1 MMNKNVLKWVVLIG
15 LLILPTFIYL
25 FFTTGKHNFVHL
37 PYIGPR
43 EAIET
48 TLEDGTKRI
57 DTAYHTIPDFVLT
70 DQDGNPF
77 YSDSL
82 KGKIYVADFFFTL
95 CPSICPSMQYSML
108 RIQKKFEGLH
118 DFHLVSFTVDP
129 ENDSPEA
136 LKKYG
141 EELGVDFSN
150 WTFLTGSKQE
160 IYNLAYKGY
169 FVNALE
175 DPGAPG
181 GFLHSE
187 YFVLVD
193 KKGSLRSGVDKDD
206 RLRIVYDG
214 TSDYEVNELIDD
226 IKVLLAE
233 YRLAKKEKK

>member
-1 MMNKNVLKWVVLIG
+1 MINKNVLKWVVLIG

-37 PYIGPR
+37 PYVGPR
-43 EAIET
+43 EAVEIV
-48 TLEDGTKRI
+48 LEDGSSRI
-57 DTAYHTIPDFVLT
+57 DTAYHTIPDFILT
-70 DQDGNPF
+70 DQDGKPF

-82 KGKIYVADFFFTL
+82 KGKIYVADFFFTR

-108 RIQKKFEGLH
+108 RLQKKFEGLH

-129 ENDSPEA
+129 ENDTPEA
-136 LKKYG
+136 LKAYA
-141 EELGVDFSN
+141 ENLGADFSN
-150 WTFLTGSKQE
+150 WTFL
-160 IYNLAYKGY
+160 AYKGY
-169 FVNALE
+169 FINALE

-193 KKGSLRSGVDKDD
+193 KKGNLRSGVDKEK
-206 RLRIVYDG
+206 RLRVVYDG

-233 YRLAKKEKK
+233 YRLAKKEKN